1 MRINPNEV
9 QWDEAPKQ
17 PKTVKINPNEVQ
29 WDNAPKQSVT
39 APTQQVSE
47 VPTGRKFSPFDILS
61 APFEMGMK
69 AGAAPANEQI
79 ALVRPTVEAL
89 GSVAGGTIG
98 APMGPAGVMGGAGLG
113 YGIAKGGLDIAEQ
126 ALGYRKAP
134 SSAAEAL
141 GSATKDV
148 IIGASL
154 EGLGRGVVSP
164 VASVIG
170 KYVDKVRNVKLDTYI
185 NALEGKGNDILNA
198 LVGKRAAVPG
208 AVPGAAEVA
217 APAGSVKFSMLGA
230 KSEKVPSL
238 SSQFAEQQAQTTTA
252 QTQQQARA
260 QTKFDNAAAKVQQK
274 MDSALNPLRPEDA
287 GEALAAGAEAKRQ
300 AMKTNVIAPAY
311 ENAFKAAGGTKID
324 MSDVVSKAE
333 EILGRKLSQFD
344 PSTAPQTVSKL
355 RSLQAKSEPPTPI
368 GKGKISGRIQQAPA
382 EPLPPEV
389 TLRDLD
395 DIRKAINS
403 DIQSAR
409 TSNDPNIATRLRNLS
424 QIHSTIDDAVNQS
437 GLSPEAKTLYKK
449 ALDTYRQ
456 EYVPRFRTGVN
467 EQIFRTTAL
476 NEPKIKPE
484 DVITKYFQPR
494 GVSEAK
500 NFVTL
505 FGDDPKA
512 MQTARAGIEDLYLRE
527 VKVPTPEAHAA
538 FLKKY
543 ADPIKVLDDAG
554 MNVLSRINVV
564 GTNAARLKT
573 IDDMAKAANI
583 KLSAP
588 LPPGATADA
597 VNKRISELT
606 KGLTPQQLSNV
617 NAVRQD
623 LIRRGEYERLVKA
636 GTEAGVDIKEI
647 GTRTGESIGM
657 PLPALL
663 NRGIT
668 IFNAVYKRLIT
679 HLDDKLAME
688 IAREM
693 TDPALAAES
702 VKKAISL
709 TEKRAV
715 EKLAEKTMLPER
727 AVTQGLGQEMVRRA
741 TPTPRN
747 NLAPQQENQ
756 NALAR

>member
-1 MRINPNEV
+1 MRIDPSKV
-9 QWDEAPKQ
+9 QWDDAP
-17 PKTVKINPNEVQ
+17 VASKIDTSKVQ
-29 WDNAPKQSVT
+29 WDDAPAQ
-39 APTQQVSE
+39 PTIPAQQASE
-47 VPTGRKFSPFDILS
+47 IPTGRKFSPFDILS

-69 AGAAPANEQI
+69 AGAAPANEKI
-79 ALVRPTVEAL
+79 ALVRPTIEAL
-89 GSVAGGTIG
+89 GSVAGGAIG
-98 APMGPAGVMGGAGLG
+98 APMGPVGIMGGAGLG
-113 YGIAKGGLDIAEQ
+113 YGIAKGGLDVAEQ

-134 SSAAEAL
+134 SSASEAL
-141 GSATKDV
+141 RGAAKDV
-148 IIGASL
+148 TMGAAL
-154 EGLGRGVVSP
+154 EGIGRGVVGPAVSA
-164 VASVIG
+164 VG
-170 KYVDKVRNVKLDTYI
+170 RYVDKVRNVKLDTYL
-185 NALEGKGNDILNA
+185 NALEGKGNEILNA
-198 LVGKRAAVPG
+198 LVGKRSAVPG

-230 KSEKVPSL
+230 RSEKIPATST
-238 SSQFAEQQAQTTTA
+238 QFAEQQAQTSVA
-252 QTQQQARA
+252 QAQQQARA
-260 QTKFDNAAAKVQQK
+260 QLKFDKAAAKVQQK
-274 MDSALNPLRPEDA
+274 INSALTPLRPEDA
-287 GEALAAGAEAKRQ
+287 GEALVAGAEAKRQ
-300 AMKTNVIAPAY
+300 AMKAKVIAPAY
-311 ENAFKAAGGTKID
+311 EDAFKAAGSAKID
-324 MSDVVSKAE
+324 MSNVVLKAE
-333 EILGRKLSQFD
+333 DILGRKLSQFD

-355 RSLQAKSEPPTPI
+355 RSLQAKAEPPVAI

-382 EPLPPEV
+382 EPPPPEV

-395 DIRKAINS
+395 DIRKAINA
-403 DIQSAR
+403 DIQAAR
-409 TSNDPNIATRLRNLS
+409 TSSDPNIATRLRNLR
-424 QIHSTIDDAVNQS
+424 QVHSAIDDAVEQS
-437 GLSPEAKTLYKK
+437 GLSPQAKTLYQK

-467 EQIFRTTAL
+467 EQIFRTTGL

-527 VKVPTPEAHAA
+527 IKTPTPETHAA

-573 IDDMAKAANI
+573 IDDMAKAANV

-597 VNKRISELT
+597 VNKRITELT

-617 NAVRQD
+617 NAVQQD
-623 LIRRGEYERLVKA
+623 LIRRGEYERLIKA
-636 GTEAGVDIKEI
+636 GTEAGVNIKQLGKKTGEEI
-647 GTRTGESIGM
+647 GL
-657 PLPALL
+657 PLPGLL
-663 NRGIT
+663 NTGIT
-668 IFNAVYKRLIT
+668 LFNAVYRRLIT

-702 VKKAISL
+702 VKKAIALS
-709 TEKRAV
+709 ERRAV

-727 AVTQGLGQEMVRRA
+727 IVTQGLGQEMIRRA
-741 TPTPRN
+741 TPASRN
-747 NLAPQQENQ
+747 AMAPQPESE
-756 NALAR
+756 NALAP

>member
-1 MRINPNEV
+1 MGVLNMRINPNEV

-29 WDNAPKQSVT
+29 WDNAPKQPVA
-39 APTQQVSE
+39 APIQQVSE
-47 VPTGRKFSPFDILS
+47 VPTGRKVI
-61 APFEMGMK
+61 EM
-69 AGAAPANEQI
+69 
-79 ALVRPTVEAL
+79 VRPTVEAL
-89 GSVAGGTIG
+89 GGVAGGALGT
-98 APMGPAGVMGGAGLG
+98 PLGPVGVMGGAGLG
-113 YGIAKGGLDIAEQ
+113 YGIAKGGLDVAEQ
-126 ALGYRKAP
+126 MLGYQKPP
-134 SSAAEAL
+134 SSAEEAFK
-141 GSATKDV
+141 SAAKDV
-148 IIGASL
+148 TIGAAL
-154 EGLGRGVVSP
+154 EGVGRGIVSP
-164 VASVIG
+164 VIGVVG
-170 KYVDKVRNVKLDTYI
+170 KYADKVRNVKLDTYL

-208 AVPGAAEVA
+208 AAPGAAEVA

-230 KSEKVPSL
+230 KSEQVPSVM
-238 SSQFAEQQAQTTTA
+238 SEFTKQQAQTTTA

-260 QTKFDNAAAKVQQK
+260 QAKFDNAAAKVQQK
-274 MDSALNPLRPEDA
+274 MDSALKPLRPEDA

-300 AMKTNVIAPAY
+300 AMKTQVIGPAY
-311 ENAFKAAGGTKID
+311 ENAFEAAGGTKID

-355 RSLQAKSEPPTPI
+355 RSLQAKAEEAIPV
-368 GKGKISGRIQQAPA
+368 GKGKISGRILQKAEAP
-382 EPLPPEV
+382 PPPEV

-395 DIRKAINS
+395 DIRKAINA

-409 TSNDPNIATRLRNLS
+409 TSNDPNIATRLKNLS
-424 QIHSTIDDAVNQS
+424 QIHSTIDDAVKQS
-437 GLSPEAKTLYKK
+437 GLSPEAKTLYRK

-467 EQIFRTTAL
+467 EQLFRTTGL

-484 DVITKYFQPR
+484 DVVTKYFQPR

-505 FGDDPKA
+505 FGDDLKA
-512 MQTARAGIEDLYLRE
+512 MQTARSGIEDLYLRE
-527 VKVPTPEAHAA
+527 VKVPTPETHAA

-543 ADPIKVLDDAG
+543 ADPIKVMDDAG
-554 MNVLSRINVV
+554 MNVLDRINVV
-564 GTNAARLKT
+564 GTNAARLKK
-573 IDDMAKAANI
+573 IDELAKAFNV
-583 KLSAP
+583 KLDAP

-597 VNKRISELT
+597 VNKRIAELT

-617 NAVRQD
+617 NAIQQD

-636 GTEAGVDIKEI
+636 GTQAGVDIKQIGKRTGREI
-647 GTRTGESIGM
+647 GF
-657 PLPALL
+657 PLPFGL
-663 NRGIT
+663 NTGIAA
-668 IFNAVYKRLIT
+668 FNAVYKRLVAT
-679 HLDDKLAME
+679 LDDKLAME

-702 VKKAISL
+702 VKKAL
-709 TEKRAV
+709 ALEQTRTTQ
-715 EKLAEKTMLPER
+715 KLMGKTMYPESI
-727 AVTQGLGQEMVRRA
+727 VIQGLGQEMVRRA
-741 TPTPRN
+741 TPTN
-747 NLAPQQENQ
+747 ALAPQQQNQ

>member
-1 MRINPNEV
+1 MRIDPNKV
-9 QWDEAPKQ
+9 QWDDAPV
-17 PKTVKINPNEVQ
+17 TSKIDPIKVQ
-29 WDNAPKQSVT
+29 WDT

-47 VPTGRKFSPFDILS
+47 VPTSRKFSPFDILS

-69 AGAAPANEQI
+69 AGAAPASEQI

-89 GSVAGGTIG
+89 GSVAGGTLG

-113 YGIAKGGLDIAEQ
+113 YGIAKGGLDVAEQ

-134 SSAAEAL
+134 SSATEAL
-141 GSATKDV
+141 GSAAKDV
-148 IIGASL
+148 TIGAAL

-170 KYVDKVRNVKLDTYI
+170 RYVDKVRNVKLDTYI

-208 AVPGAAEVA
+208 AAPSAAEVA
-217 APAGSVKFSMLGA
+217 APAGGVKFSMLGA
-230 KSEKVPSL
+230 KSEKVPTL

-274 MDSALNPLRPEDA
+274 IDSALNPLRPEDA
-287 GEALAAGAEAKRQ
+287 GEALVVGAEAKRQ
-300 AMKTNVIAPAY
+300 AMKTNVITPAY
-311 ENAFKAAGGTKID
+311 ENAFNSAGDTKID
-324 MSDVVSKAE
+324 MSAVVNKAE
-333 EILGRKLSQFD
+333 DILGRELSQFD
-344 PSTAPQTVSKL
+344 PFTAPQTVSKL
-355 RSLQAKSEPPTPI
+355 ISLRTQAEKATKGPSVFAETAPT
-368 GKGKISGRIQQAPA
+368 KAK
-382 EPLPPEV
+382 PEV
-389 TLRDLD
+389 TLHQLD

-543 ADPIKVLDDAG
+543 VDPIKVLDDAG

-597 VNKRISELT
+597 VNKRIAELT
-606 KGLTPQQLSNV
+606 KGLTPPQLSNV
-617 NAVRQD
+617 NAIRQD

-657 PLPALL
+657 QLPALM
-663 NRGIT
+663 NRWIT

-709 TEKRAV
+709 TEKRSV
-715 EKLAEKTMLPER
+715 KKLAEKTMLPER
-727 AVTQGLGQEMVRRA
+727 VVTQGLGQEMVRRS
-741 TPTPRN
+741 TPTPSN
-747 NLAPQQENQ
+747 NLAPQQENR
-756 NALAR
+756 NNLAR